1 MAYIYPMYRIVSI
14 TSIIM
19 FMLRYSVWHIFIP
32 CIASYLS
39 HLSLCMVPSSMISYM
54 PTVIIINV
62 NAMVP
67 MAPPIVIIISVTA
80 VAQRNSRFSHATLTQ
95 PFPVQSRSQ
104 LPRTDRDANC
114 ADSRHVLMAM
124 QHVLRHPIPNPNS
137 TTIVIPQP

>member
-1 MAYIYPMYRIVSI
+1 
-14 TSIIM
+14 
-19 FMLRYSVWHIFIP
+19 
-32 CIASYLS
+32 
-39 HLSLCMVPSSMISYM
+39 M

-67 MAPPIVIIISVTA
+67 MAPIVIIINVTA

-104 LPRTDRDANC
+104 LPRTDRDANR

-124 QHVLRHPIPNPNS
+124 QLVLRYPNPNPNS
-137 TTIVIPQP
+137 RFSGCPYLHVPFPFPFPSPLTFRFS